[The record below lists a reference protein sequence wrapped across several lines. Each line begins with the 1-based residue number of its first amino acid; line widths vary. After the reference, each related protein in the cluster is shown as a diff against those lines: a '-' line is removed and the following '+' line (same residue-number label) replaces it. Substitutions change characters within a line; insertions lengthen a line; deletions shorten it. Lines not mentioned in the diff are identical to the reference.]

1 MNSDLEGWDWIV
13 LSFYFISLILVA
25 VWVTL
30 KKNKNTEDYFLAGR
44 NVGWFVIGASIFASN
59 IGSEHVVGLAGTG
72 YESGAPMAHYELHA
86 WIVLLLGWL
95 FLPFYI
101 RSGAFTMPEFLEKR
115 FDAGS
120 RWFLSVFSL
129 IAYVLTKVS
138 VTIYA
143 GGIVVSELLGIDFW
157 IGAIGVVVFTGI
169 YTIIGGMKAVIYT
182 ETLQAIVLIIGSIII
197 TYLGLEAV
205 GGWDSLTEIVVRES
219 PQHFNMWR
227 PMNDPDFP
235 WTGLLFGG
243 TIVGVWYWCTD
254 QYIVQRTL
262 AANNIKI
269 GRRGAIFGA
278 YLKLLPIFIFLIPG
292 IIAFALSVEDPVK
305 YSIIKADRA
314 FPMLVKELLPIG
326 LKGLVAGGL
335 MAALMSSLASVFNSC
350 STIFTIDIYKKLKPK
365 ESEKK
370 LLNIGKFATVIIVL
384 LGIAWIPIMD
394 KIGGGVMYQYLQ
406 NVQSYIAPPVAA
418 VFLLGIIW
426 KRVNS
431 KAAITT
437 LLAGLFLLVVRLSA
451 EIYYNPNTNILVNS
465 IETVDNNKKYKLS
478 VTVENNGFHD
488 IQWENQKIWKE
499 KAKQKS
505 FLKFVDDEGNNKST
519 NLAYLTNYNLAETIT
534 IGNRVYIEK
543 NKKLKF
549 DIFYEA
555 KNGFIDFKNFHIDN
569 KKGFISDKNT
579 KITYNLKIKKPQ
591 TIANGFL
598 FEFARINFSHMAIL
612 MFIFSILL
620 CISVTLS
627 TTEPEYSKIV
637 GLSFGTLT
645 KEQKVENKNSY
656 EKIDLILSLILV
668 IIVIVI
674 LNYFTG

>member
-1 MNSDLEGWDWIV
+1 
-13 LSFYFISLILVA
+13 
-25 VWVTL
+25 
-30 KKNKNTEDYFLAGR
+30 
-44 NVGWFVIGASIFASN
+44 
-59 IGSEHVVGLAGTG
+59 
-72 YESGAPMAHYELHA
+72 MAHYELHA

-115 FDAGS
+115 FDSKS
-120 RWFLSVFSL
+120 RWFLSLFSL

-143 GGIVVSELLGIDFW
+143 GGIVVSELLGIPFW
-157 IGAIGVVVFTGI
+157 YGAIGVVVFTGI
-169 YTIIGGMKAVIYT
+169 YTVIGGMKAVIYT
-182 ETLQAIVLIIGSIII
+182 ETLQAVVLILGSIII
-197 TYLGLEAV
+197 TYLGLQEV
-205 GGWDSLTEIVVRES
+205 GGWAELRNTVIAAS
-219 PQHFNMWR
+219 PDHFNMWR
-227 PMNDPDFP
+227 PMSDPDFP

-292 IIAFALSVEDPVK
+292 IIAFALSIQNPEVF
-305 YSIIKADRA
+305 SIEKADRA
-314 FPMLVKELLPIG
+314 FPMLVKTLLPVG

-350 STIFTIDIYKKLKPK
+350 STIFTIDIYKKLKPN

-370 LLNIGKFATVIIVL
+370 LLNIGKLATTVIVI
-384 LGIAWIPIMD
+384 LGIIWIPIME

-418 VFLLGIIW
+418 VFILGIVW

-437 LLAGLFLLVVRLSA
+437 LMAGLVLLIMRLGS
-451 EIYYNPNTNILVNS
+451 EIYFQPEISSDTM
-465 IETVDNNKKYKLS
+465 VDSYM
-478 VTVENNGFHD
+478 
-488 IQWENQKIWKE
+488 
-499 KAKQKS
+499 
-505 FLKFVDDEGNNKST
+505 FV
-519 NLAYLTNYNLAETIT
+519 
-534 IGNRVYIEK
+534 
-543 NKKLKF
+543 
-549 DIFYEA
+549 
-555 KNGFIDFKNFHIDN
+555 
-569 KKGFISDKNT
+569 
-579 KITYNLKIKKPQ
+579 
-591 TIANGFL
+591 
-598 FEFARINFSHMAIL
+598 FATINFSHMAIL

-620 CISVTLS
+620 CVGVTIS

-645 KEQKVENKNSY
+645 QKQKLENKNSY
-656 EKIDLILSLILV
+656 EKIDLILSVILV
-668 IIVIVI
+668 IIVVAI

>member
-1 MNSDLEGWDWIV
+1 MTTVLEGLDWIV
-13 LSFYFISLILVA
+13 LGVYFLALILVA
-25 VWVTL
+25 VWVAL
-30 KKNKNTEDYFLAGR
+30 QKNNNTEDYFLAGR

-72 YESGAPMAHYELHA
+72 FESGTPMAHYELHA

-115 FDAGS
+115 FDAKS

-143 GGIVVSELLGIDFW
+143 GGIVVSELLGIPFW
-157 IGAIGVVVFTGI
+157 YGAIGVVVFTGI
-169 YTIIGGMKAVIYT
+169 YTVIGGMKAVIYT
-182 ETLQAIVLIIGSIII
+182 ETLQALVLILGSIII
-197 TYLGLEAV
+197 TYLGLQEV
-205 GGWDSLTEIVVRES
+205 GGWSELRSTVITAS
-219 PQHFNMWR
+219 PDHFNMWR

-243 TIVGVWYWCTD
+243 TIVGIWYWCTD

-292 IIAFALSVEDPVK
+292 IIAYALSIQNEGVFSIED
-305 YSIIKADRA
+305 ADRA
-314 FPMLVKELLPIG
+314 FPMLVKTLLPVG

-350 STIFTIDIYKKLKPK
+350 STIFTIDIYKKLKPN

-370 LLNIGKFATVIIVL
+370 LLNVGKLATTVIVI
-384 LGIAWIPIMD
+384 LGIIWIPIME
-394 KIGGGVMYQYLQ
+394 KIGRGVMYQYLQ

-418 VFLLGIIW
+418 VFILGILW

-437 LLAGLFLLVVRLSA
+437 LMAGLILLIMRLGS
-451 EIYYNPNTNILVNS
+451 EIYYQTEIS
-465 IETVDNNKKYKLS
+465 S
-478 VTVENNGFHD
+478 D
-488 IQWENQKIWKE
+488 IIID
-499 KAKQKS
+499 S
-505 FLKFVDDEGNNKST
+505 YMFV
-519 NLAYLTNYNLAETIT
+519 
-534 IGNRVYIEK
+534 
-543 NKKLKF
+543 
-549 DIFYEA
+549 
-555 KNGFIDFKNFHIDN
+555 
-569 KKGFISDKNT
+569 
-579 KITYNLKIKKPQ
+579 
-591 TIANGFL
+591 
-598 FEFARINFSHMAIL
+598 FATINFSHMAIL

-620 CISVTLS
+620 CVGVTLS
-627 TTEPEYSKIV
+627 TSEPEYGKIT

-645 KEQKVENKNSY
+645 KEQKLENKNSY
-656 EKIDLILSLILV
+656 ETIDVILSVSLI
-668 IIVIVI
+668 IIVVAI
-674 LNYFTG
+674 LSYFTG

>member
-1 MNSDLEGWDWIV
+1 MTTVLEGLDWIV
-13 LSFYFISLILVA
+13 LGVYFLALILVA
-25 VWVTL
+25 VWVAL
-30 KKNKNTEDYFLAGR
+30 QKNKNTEDYFLAGR

-72 YESGAPMAHYELHA
+72 FESGTPMAHYELHA

-115 FDAGS
+115 FDAKS

-143 GGIVVSELLGIDFW
+143 GGIVVSELLGIPFW
-157 IGAIGVVVFTGI
+157 YGAIGVVVFTGI
-169 YTIIGGMKAVIYT
+169 YTVIGGMKAVIYT
-182 ETLQAIVLIIGSIII
+182 ETLQALVLILGSIII
-197 TYLGLEAV
+197 TYLGLQEV
-205 GGWDSLTEIVVRES
+205 GGWSELRSTVITAS
-219 PQHFNMWR
+219 PDHFNMWR

-243 TIVGVWYWCTD
+243 TIVGIWYWCTD

-292 IIAFALSVEDPVK
+292 IIAYALSIQNEGVFSIED
-305 YSIIKADRA
+305 ADRA
-314 FPMLVKELLPIG
+314 FPMLVKTLLPVG

-350 STIFTIDIYKKLKPK
+350 STIFTIDIYKKLKPN

-370 LLNIGKFATVIIVL
+370 LLNVGKLATTVIVI
-384 LGIAWIPIMD
+384 LGIIWIPIME

-418 VFLLGIIW
+418 VFILGILW
-426 KRVNS
+426 KRMNS

-437 LLAGLFLLVVRLSA
+437 LMTGLILLIMRLGS
-451 EIYYNPNTNILVNS
+451 EIYYQTEIS
-465 IETVDNNKKYKLS
+465 S
-478 VTVENNGFHD
+478 D
-488 IQWENQKIWKE
+488 IIID
-499 KAKQKS
+499 S
-505 FLKFVDDEGNNKST
+505 YMFV
-519 NLAYLTNYNLAETIT
+519 
-534 IGNRVYIEK
+534 
-543 NKKLKF
+543 
-549 DIFYEA
+549 
-555 KNGFIDFKNFHIDN
+555 
-569 KKGFISDKNT
+569 
-579 KITYNLKIKKPQ
+579 
-591 TIANGFL
+591 
-598 FEFARINFSHMAIL
+598 FATINFSHMAIL

-620 CISVTLS
+620 CVGVTLS
-627 TTEPEYSKIV
+627 TSEPEYGKIT

-645 KEQKVENKNSY
+645 KEQKLENKNSY
-656 EKIDLILSLILV
+656 ETIDVILSVSLI
-668 IIVIVI
+668 IIVVAI
-674 LNYFTG
+674 LSYFTG